1 MLRPI
6 FYTFC
11 NLTIRGQLDNEL
23 ERERTEVSED
33 RIVDEWNREWIDKTF
48 SLFSFL
54 EQVRSRFETQ
64 VANILQLCFEFENTR
79 KDTEILTN
87 EYSNANMTHTR
98 IYNIFYLIYI
108 LFEIHQ
114 IFLSVQRIINKH
126 LVALLR
132 LRIRREFS

>member
-11 NLTIRGQLDNEL
+11 NLTIRGQFDNEL

-48 SLFSFL
+48 SFFSFL
-54 EQVRSRFETQ
+54 EQVQSRFETQ

>member
-48 SLFSFL
+48 SFFSFL

>member
-87 EYSNANMTHTR
+87 EYDSNTNMTHTR
-98 IYNIFYLIYI
+98 IYKYISSYIHSVRDSSNILICPT
-108 LFEIHQ
+108 
-114 IFLSVQRIINKH
+114 NN
-126 LVALLR
+126 
-132 LRIRREFS
+132 